1 MTIVFIQINRED
13 IERERG
19 CIFLITMYTAIM
31 IKHDQ
36 QTTEFL
42 VSMWGK
48 VCRYNSLEIIEK
60 S

>member
-13 IERERG
+13 IERKSG
-19 CIFLITMYTAIM
+19 FYIFNYTAIM

-36 QTTEFL
+36 QTKEFL

-48 VCRYNSLEIIEK
+48 VCRYNSLETIDK